1 MIEALRSHG
10 YEIVS
15 LSDLTGLPKESLMPI
30 ATGMDRSF
38 TFWNSV
44 SFTLMYLLSWG
55 VYYIFVLGLAIGIF
69 RLLVVLIF
77 AILHKVRTKQPFDSS
92 FLPSV
97 SVIVPAYNE
106 EKVIVRTIESLLQ
119 NTHRNFDIIVVDD
132 GSKDTTYETA
142 RSIFE

>member
-1 MIEALRSHG
+1 
-10 YEIVS
+10 
-15 LSDLTGLPKESLMPI
+15 MPV
-30 ATGMDRSF
+30 ATGMDRSL

-77 AILHKVRTKQPFDSS
+77 AILHKARAKHSFDAS
-92 FLPSV
+92 FSPSV

-106 EKVIVRTIESLLQ
+106 EKVIVRTIESLLK
-119 NTHRNFDIIVVDD
+119 NTYQNFDIIVVDD
-132 GSKDTTYETA
+132 GSKDRTYETA
-142 RSIFE
+142 RSAFA